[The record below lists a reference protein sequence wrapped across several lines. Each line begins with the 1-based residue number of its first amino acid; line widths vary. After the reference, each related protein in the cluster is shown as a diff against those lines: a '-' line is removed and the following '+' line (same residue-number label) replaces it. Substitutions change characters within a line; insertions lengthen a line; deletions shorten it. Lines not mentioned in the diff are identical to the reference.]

1 MKRFLLAIS
10 VIAGAPALADHAAP
24 ESVSPKAH
32 YVYADVVDVDPI
44 VKRRIVRTPREV
56 CEQYA
61 RHRVPDDEWSDYEP
75 GPGPSIIG
83 GLIGGLIGHHFG
95 RGHGREAFT
104 VAGALAGA
112 SIAGAAARE
121 NHRGRHA
128 RTDRSGDC
136 YTVTDEEVVRSTEG
150 YRVTYAY
157 HGRRFV
163 KEMDSYPDDKIRIRV
178 RVSPEF

>member
-1 MKRFLLAIS
+1 MKRLLLAIS
-10 VIAGAPALADHAAP
+10 VITGAPALADHAAP
-24 ESVSPKAH
+24 ESVSPDSH

-61 RHRVPDDEWSDYEP
+61 RRDVPYDAWSDAEP

-83 GLIGGLIGHHFG
+83 GLLGGLIGHHFG

-112 SIAGAAARE
+112 SIANATARE
-121 NHRGRHA
+121 NRRSRRPHA
-128 RTDRSGDC
+128 YRSREC
-136 YTVTDEEVVRSTEG
+136 YTVTDEEVVTSTER